1 MIKTISI
8 ENVKGF
14 GERRCFSLDIIP
26 NKPSILVAPNG
37 FGKSSLTA
45 AFNCL
50 NANRMLLHKDHYYQD
65 SETNLPFLSIEYKK
79 DDGIYEIL
87 TADKDSNQIS
97 DVFDIF
103 VINSKVEPKAKT
115 MRFSGGASRAV
126 ASMEIDPIILVKTI
140 PVRANIEY
148 SVTSERDEFGSN
160 GKILPNI
167 GFIFNDKKFMS
178 QLSEKYVELLRS
190 GNQTIQQKIIAFKN
204 AVNSQ
209 MGTGEE
215 IKSWIETSKLD
226 ELRSIQ
232 YFSDIAEL
240 VGSYESFNFDAI
252 DSCLIALQIC
262 NLYLKDSPKFKATCI
277 YKKYELE
284 KEGYIE
290 IFSYFNATWKDVKPQ
305 EKDGSLILSIPK
317 IQYISNGQRDVL
329 TFIALLQQAKNK
341 FSKNNCILIIDE
353 VFDYLDDA
361 NLIAVQYYITQ
372 FIDKLK
378 EEGKKFYPLI
388 LTHLNPYYFH
398 SYAFSEKNRKV
409 YFLNTSSI
417 TTNSN
422 MRKLIEKREDI
433 TIKKEIAKYFLH
445 YHNQAI
451 NIREEFRALSLK
463 ETWGD
468 VSVFNDFISNEVTK
482 YIQDEPYCPFS
493 VSIGLRKKI
502 EENIFVQLNM
512 ADLKIEFISKHGTPE
527 KLDFAD
533 DKGITIPEIY
543 YLLGVIY
550 NEVAH
555 LKNYVQ
561 NNSPLINKL
570 ENLTIKS
577 MIKKVFE

>member
-1 MIKTISI
+1 MIKTICI

-50 NANRMLLHKDHYYQD
+50 NANRMLLDKDHYHQD
-65 SETNLPFLSIEYKK
+65 NETNLPFLSIEYKR

-103 VINSKVEPKAKT
+103 IINSKVEPKAKT
-115 MRFSGGASRAV
+115 MRFPGGASRAV
-126 ASMEIDPIILVKTI
+126 ASMEIAPIILVKTI
-140 PVRANIEY
+140 PARANIEY
-148 SVTSERDEFGSN
+148 NVTSERREFGSS

-178 QLSEKYVELLRS
+178 ELAEKYIDLDRA
-190 GNQTIQQKIIAFKN
+190 GNQTVQKKITLFKD

-209 MGTGEE
+209 MGTAEE
-215 IKSWIETSKLD
+215 IKSWIETYKFD
-226 ELRSIQ
+226 ELRAIPYLSV
-232 YFSDIAEL
+232 IAQF
-240 VGSYESFNFDAI
+240 VQNYESFVFQEV
-252 DSCLIALQIC
+252 DSYLIALQIS
-262 NLYLKDSPKFKATCI
+262 NLYLKDKHKFKATCA

-290 IFSYFNATWKDVKPQ
+290 IFSFFNATWKDVKPQ
-305 EKDGSLILSIPK
+305 EVGGSLILSIPK

-341 FSKNNCILIIDE
+341 FFKNNCILIIDE

-372 FIDKLK
+372 FIDNLK
-378 EEGKKFYPLI
+378 AEGKKFYPLI

-409 YFLNTSSI
+409 YFLNTSLI
-417 TTNSN
+417 TTNTN

-433 TIKKEIAKYFLH
+433 TIKEEVAKYFLH
-445 YHNQAI
+445 YHDQTI

-468 VSVFNDFISNEVTK
+468 VSVFNDFIWNEVKK
-482 YIQDEPYCPFS
+482 YIQNEPYCPFS

-527 KLDFAD
+527 KLDFAED
-533 DKGITIPEIY
+533 NGITIPEIY

>member
-1 MIKTISI
+1 MD
-8 ENVKGF
+8 F
-14 GERRCFSLDIIP
+14 D
-26 NKPSILVAPNG
+26 
-37 FGKSSLTA
+37 
-45 AFNCL
+45 
-50 NANRMLLHKDHYYQD
+50 KDHYHQD
-65 SETNLPFLSIEYKK
+65 NESNQPFLSIEYRKE
-79 DDGIYEIL
+79 DGFLETL

-97 DVFDIF
+97 GTFDIF
-103 VINSKVEPKAKT
+103 VINSKVEAKAKT
-115 MRFSGGASRAV
+115 VRFPGGASRAV
-126 ASMEIDPIILVKTI
+126 ASMEIAPIILVKTI
-140 PVRANIEY
+140 PARANIEY
-148 SVTSERDEFGSN
+148 SVTIERVEFGSS

-167 GFIFNDKKFMS
+167 GFIFNDKNFMS
-178 QLSEKYVELLRS
+178 QLSEKYVALDKT
-190 GNQTIQQKIIAFKN
+190 GNHTIQRKITSFKD
-204 AVNSQ
+204 AVNLQ
-209 MGTGEE
+209 TGTGEE
-215 IKSWIETSKLD
+215 IKAWLETNKLD
-226 ELRSIQ
+226 ELRNIQ

-240 VGSYESFNFDAI
+240 VRRNESFSFDEI
-252 DSCLIALQIC
+252 DSYLIAWQVC
-262 NLYLKDSPKFKATCI
+262 NLYLKDKPKFKATCT

-284 KEGYIE
+284 KDGYIQ
-290 IFSYFNATWKDVKPQ
+290 IFSFFNATWKDVKPQ
-305 EKDGSLILSIPK
+305 EVGGSLILSIPK

-353 VFDYLDDA
+353 IFDYLDDA

-378 EEGKKFYPLI
+378 EEGKKFYPFI

-422 MRKLIEKREDI
+422 MRKLIEKREDA
-433 TIKKEIAKYFLH
+433 TIKEEIAKYFLH
-445 YHNQAI
+445 YHDQTI
-451 NIREEFRALSLK
+451 NIREKFQALSLK

-468 VSVFNDFISNEVTK
+468 VSVFNYFIWNEVNK
-482 YIQDEPYCPFS
+482 YIQDESYCPFS

-527 KLDFAD
+527 KLNFAD